1 MDNDFCFL
9 YKFVWERLDMKIKTI
24 EKNNKIISIF
34 SGEEKVITDVQ
45 SALDLIMTSKYEYNT
60 NLIAVDKKIVAD
72 DFFVLSSGVAG
83 EILQK
88 FVNYQAKLAIF
99 GDYSKYTSKPLKDFI
114 FESNK
119 GKNVFFV
126 DDENQAIEKLS
137 MA

>member
-1 MDNDFCFL
+1 
-9 YKFVWERLDMKIKTI
+9 MKIKTI

-88 FVNYQAKLAIF
+88 FVNYQAKLAII

-137 MA
+137 MV

>member
-1 MDNDFCFL
+1 M
-9 YKFVWERLDMKIKTI
+9 
-24 EKNNKIISIF
+24 
-34 SGEEKVITDVQ
+34 
-45 SALDLIMTSKYEYNT
+45 
-60 NLIAVDKKIVAD
+60 
-72 DFFVLSSGVAG
+72 
-83 EILQK
+83 QK

>member
-1 MDNDFCFL
+1 MDN
-9 YKFVWERLDMKIKTI
+9 
-24 EKNNKIISIF
+24 
-34 SGEEKVITDVQ
+34 
-45 SALDLIMTSKYEYNT
+45 
-60 NLIAVDKKIVAD
+60 

>member
-1 MDNDFCFL
+1 MN
-9 YKFVWERLDMKIKTI
+9 TI
-24 EKNNKIISIF
+24 QILL
-34 SGEEKVITDVQ
+34 Q
-45 SALDLIMTSKYEYNT
+45 LI
-60 NLIAVDKKIVAD
+60 KKIVAD

>member
-1 MDNDFCFL
+1 MIFL
-9 YKFVWERLDMKIKTI
+9 
-24 EKNNKIISIF
+24 
-34 SGEEKVITDVQ
+34 
-45 SALDLIMTSKYEYNT
+45 
-60 NLIAVDKKIVAD
+60 
-72 DFFVLSSGVAG
+72 LSSGVAG